1 MRSRFL
7 AALALS
13 LALSLAWGPVAAV
26 AQEEVVDGGGGG
38 DNTVVAV
45 NTKDGSSEFKVSFK
59 LVRTSS
65 DVVEESNIAVAFAS
79 CEACETVAIAFQ
91 VVLVKGTPGVV
102 IPENYAIALNF
113 ECTSCETLASAYQ
126 FVLGTDGNVHF
137 SPEGN
142 RALAEIRQALRD
154 VAGSDEL
161 TFEEIQL
168 ELDALAAD
176 LRTVLTEE
184 MVASGPPDVDVQE
197 VQDPATTE
205 ATPSPTPSSSPT
217 AGDPSPAPTSDTIS
231 PSPSGTTTPVEGASP
246 SPATSPTPTEEI
258 SVSPDSSP
266 TPSASVSP

>member
-7 AALALS
+7 TVLTIS
-13 LALSLAWGPVAAV
+13 LSLAWAPVAAL
-26 AQEEVVDGGGGG
+26 AQEALPEGGGG

-59 LVRTSS
+59 IVRTSS
-65 DVVEESNIAVAFAS
+65 DVVDESNIAVAFAS

-91 VVLVKGTPGVV
+91 VVLVNGTPTIV

-142 RALAEIRQALRD
+142 RALADIRQALRD

-161 TFEEIQL
+161 TFEEIQV

-184 MVASGPPDVDVQE
+184 MITSGPPDVEVQE
-197 VQDPATTE
+197 DQGSATTQ
-205 ATPSPTPSSSPT
+205 PTPAPTPASSPT
-217 AGDPSPAPTSDTIS
+217 TGDPSPAPTYDTTS
-231 PSPSGTTTPVEGASP
+231 PSPSETTTPIEGGSP
-246 SPATSPTPTEEI
+246 SPATSPSPTTGT
-258 SVSPDSSP
+258 SASPASSP
-266 TPSASVSP
+266 TPSASISP

>member
-1 MRSRFL
+1 MRSRLISVL
-7 AALALS
+7 AVS
-13 LALSLAWGPVAAV
+13 LSLAWAPVTV
-26 AQEEVVDGGGGG
+26 IAQEEVVAGGGG

-59 LVRTSS
+59 MVRTSS
-65 DVVEESNIAVAFAS
+65 DVVDESNIAVAFAS

-91 VVLVKGTPGVV
+91 VVLVNGTPSVV

-142 RALAEIRQALRD
+142 RALAQIRQAIRD
-154 VAGSDEL
+154 VARSEEL
-161 TFEEIQL
+161 TFDEMQV

-197 VQDPATTE
+197 VEGPASSE
-205 ATPSPTPSSSPT
+205 PTPAPTPSSSPT
-217 AGDPSPAPTSDTIS
+217 SGDPSPAPTSDSTS
-231 PSPSGTTTPVEGASP
+231 PSPAETITPVEDESP
-246 SPATSPTPTEEI
+246 SPATSPTPPTGT
-258 SVSPDSSP
+258 SASPDSSP
-266 TPSASVSP
+266 TPSASISP